1 MIHTASLLDPT
12 PYLQQAG
19 PWALVLIAAII
30 LIETGLLFPFL
41 PGDSLIFVAAMLA
54 PSLGLPLWAVMV
66 TIAAAAIVGDSLGY
80 TIGRRIG
87 RRLFREDA
95 RVFKLAYLE
104 RAEQF
109 FERYGAQSLVLARF
123 VPIVRTFVPPVVGA
137 AEMPYRKFLLWN
149 VIGGVLWTV
158 VFSVAGHFLGQVPVI
173 ADNVELI
180 AIGLVVLSVVPIAI
194 GFLRDRRKTNDQ
206 APSA

>member
-54 PSLGLPLWAVMV
+54 PSLGLPLWSVML
-66 TIAAAAIVGDSLGY
+66 TIAAAAIIGDSIGY
-80 TIGRRIG
+80 AIGRRIG
-87 RRLFREDA
+87 RRLFRADA

-137 AEMPYRKFLLWN
+137 AVMPYRRFLLWN

-158 VFSVAGHFLGQVPVI
+158 IFSVAGHFLGQVPVI

-180 AIGLVVLSVVPIAI
+180 AIGLVILSVVPIAI
-194 GFLRDRRKTNDQ
+194 GFLRDRRNSRDET
-206 APSA
+206 PSA